1 MNISHGKTGLGC
13 VWVSMASSHPFKG
26 TECSFSWEQSQNKQW
41 KLVFI
46 RWGQQPPG
54 EWQLPVKP
62 VKRRPQGCSHLWGEE
77 APTGLGWKASASCE
91 KQPEESAPFSPSLHL
106 RSSVLRWEGG
116 SMPSWAGGR
125 DFLSQPSSSYT
136 VEQIDSR
143 RDPMLNLRAGSLQAV
158 FCLGCRAHLK
168 FWANI

>member
-26 TECSFSWEQSQNKQW
+26 TECSFSWEQSKQAA
-41 KLVFI
+41 KAGVYQVRPAAPRRVATPCKAHEEETPGML
-46 RWGQQPPG
+46 PPVG
-54 EWQLPVKP
+54 SGGPYWPWLE
-62 VKRRPQGCSHLWGEE
+62 S
-77 APTGLGWKASASCE
+77 SASCE

-106 RSSVLRWEGG
+106 RSSVLRWESG